1 MYSEWASLQ
10 ATIENES
17 NYKSVLH
24 SYSSGVG
31 RDVAVSVVRQLAGR
45 LSINASAK
53 HEPLPSNLENEKQIE
68 WTMEVICFGLSLP
81 LIEHEAI
88 RDCVNI
94 YVEWLTALT
103 VPKPTVPPSI
113 VNDPNP
119 YVQKIF
125 QHFVNLFKPRE
136 RGDSNKQIVLC
147 HRVLRTVQTI
157 AKQSGKFTRQTWEVL
172 LQFLLAVND
181 TILSPPSEAG
191 SLSEQLC
198 DRLLSVLFELWL
210 LACTRCFPSPSLW
223 RTFREYCVAWR
234 HHTALIEQWNRVNRV
249 LTSHL
254 LKILYGPHFP
264 EIRISE
270 EDAQIISTEMDDAC
284 IAQTWFRFLHILSN
298 PVDLC
303 KPKVVSK
310 TPMFHNAA
318 FSGDAVI
325 EPHQHPC
332 LSALPKNFLLAMKGI
347 ASLSNAFIGEPEK
360 NLAVETN
367 PNNKTPP
374 QSVKHSK
381 MNYSTSVYRE
391 KPSKSVTPS
400 PLLTPTPEGLNMI
413 QLLQMEKRS
422 QCNSILHLFG
432 AWLFEGAVSGCK
444 LHTVSSGEGSV
455 GGSKPRRV
463 HFAVSSSQSP
473 HGRFPKERHSIAIMD
488 SHRMNGRR
496 IAQASEMRK
505 ISEVSPND
513 ITAILAPYRRHD
525 ISESPNNYEAGR
537 AEACGALCRIFCNH
551 NQGENILPVYLSRFY
566 LALTQGLKIDET
578 VSGLVLSS
586 ILFNSQD
593 LFRIDLKGVSV
604 VLPHFISALEMV
616 LSEKELK
623 FKSGVSQQQLRQA
636 SIHHLLSMLCI
647 PHHFNTLSV
656 IDLMTGKPMMTSGVF
671 GENERVV
678 TFRSL
683 KLRIVNLMI
692 GALQCELDPDNTQ
705 MLLGAIHL
713 CILDASL
720 CEDIEQKEELKRKEE
735 SHRELGST
743 ILEEVMENHQSES
756 SSSKVMTHQRSSS
769 EPIVD
774 LTPLTSGRSPVGPHL
789 DTAWSIFVRC
799 THLVCQRLMSA
810 WSSEYNVAL
819 AALELLSGLAKINV
833 SIVQDQL
840 ECKRAVRWICEHIVH
855 LCSRP
860 SQYHSRDLHSIIVAA
875 FQCLTV
881 WIVNHEYLLKDKECL
896 HCVLEVIELGISGSK
911 SRPKGCVPPVYKH
924 EKELKPASMRVKDAA
939 EAVLAC
945 LLNHVGSFPSPIG
958 PSSVVSLLDEEAILK
973 LVKEQELATGDVVFR
988 YYVLE
993 NNTLLAILEQPV
1005 IEEKD
1010 PLPTATILLRGLMGR
1025 HAWVMQTRH
1034 WPKSEKEA
1042 AQERLKYPARPQPMD
1057 NVGTHHEIPSRNFP
1071 EMVDKIQL
1079 TDADRSIPTMASIET
1094 DTSHAEHEKLKMLLE
1109 KQIEYETFVLSSA
1122 EAELANVGFPNPRTE
1137 AKPPRPKQ
1145 EFSPARLLL
1154 SHLGFLT
1161 LGTLKEPANSSVP
1174 PSLVMLDSTLPG
1186 FDTDLELLDSIPC
1199 RTFDTA
1205 FIFYVKSGQR
1215 TPTEILNNVL
1225 SNATVSPQFLE
1236 FLNNLGWPVDIAT
1249 HAGWSGHVST
1259 SWKMD
1264 PDVTRANIDL
1274 DAFMDHGGSLYNGQH
1289 QVLYHADCTSEMAF
1303 VVPSKRVQQ
1312 MDRRHS
1318 VELSEQPS
1326 SKCSLSPYGSKSLP
1340 LYQSPHQ
1347 RPSTLD
1353 LPSETSGPAQVS
1365 PSLDKKRKLSTRA
1378 GMIGG
1383 SQMKV
1388 LVVWLECLADGEMFP
1403 LSDLLAETST
1413 GLEYLQGNSSSSLRS
1428 PRSNDQVA
1436 VIFIQPLKSGLYRI
1450 QLHGCAA
1457 NTNPLVD
1464 GMVVSR
1470 RSLGTLVRQ
1479 TCVNI
1484 CNRKRLECDMH
1495 FPPHVKRRQKI
1506 QEMVSKYRKRLTSPQ
1521 FYTQLF
1527 MN

>member
-24 SYSSGVG
+24 SYSAGVG
-31 RDVAVSVVRQLAGR
+31 RDVAVSVVRQLADR
-45 LSINASAK
+45 LSINAASK
-53 HEPLPSNLENEKQIE
+53 HDPLPSNLETEKQIE

-81 LIEHEAI
+81 LIENETI

-103 VPKPTVPPSI
+103 VPKPSVPPCI

-125 QHFVNLFKPRE
+125 RHFVNLFKPRD
-136 RGDSNKQIVLC
+136 RGDSSKQIVLC
-147 HRVLRTVQTI
+147 HRVLRTVQTT
-157 AKQSGKFTRQTWEVL
+157 AKQSGKFTRQTWEIL
-172 LQFLLAVND
+172 LQFLLTVNE
-181 TILSPPSEAG
+181 TILSPPIVAG

-234 HHTALIEQWNRVNRV
+234 HHTALVEQWNRVNQV

-254 LKILYGPHFP
+254 LKILYGPNFP
-264 EIRISE
+264 ELKINE
-270 EDAQIISTEMDDAC
+270 EDALIVPTDMDNAC

-303 KPKVVSK
+303 KPKVVSQ
-310 TPMFHNAA
+310 TPMFIQAA
-318 FSGDAVI
+318 FNSEEVI
-325 EPHQHPC
+325 DPNQHPC
-332 LSALPKNFLLAMKGI
+332 LSALPKNFLLAMRGI
-347 ASLSNAFIGEPEK
+347 ANLSDAFIGEADRGVPGDM
-360 NLAVETN
+360 NSQ
-367 PNNKTPP
+367 NKTPP
-374 QSVKHSK
+374 PTSK
-381 MNYSTSVYRE
+381 ASKINHSTSVYH

-400 PLLTPTPEGLNMI
+400 PQLTPTPEGANLT

-422 QCNSILHLFG
+422 QCNSLLHLFG

-444 LHTVSSGEGSV
+444 FHSVKHGEGSI

-463 HFAVSSSQSP
+463 HFAVSSSESP
-473 HGRFPKERHSIAIMD
+473 HGRLAKERHSIATPD
-488 SHRMNGRR
+488 SHRMSGRR
-496 IAQASEMRK
+496 AAQAAEIRKASE
-505 ISEVSPND
+505 ILPSD
-513 ITAILAPYRRHD
+513 ITAILSPYKRHD

-537 AEACGALCRIFCNH
+537 AEACGALCRIFSNY
-551 NQGENILPVYLSRFY
+551 NQGESILPVYLSRFY
-566 LALTQGLKIDET
+566 LTLSQGLKIDET
-578 VSGLVLSS
+578 VSGLVMSS
-586 ILFNSQD
+586 ILYNSQD
-593 LFRIDLKGVSV
+593 LFRIDLKGVSL

-616 LSEKELK
+616 LPEKELK
-623 FKSGVSQQQLRQA
+623 FKSIVSQQQLRQA
-636 SIHHLLSMLCI
+636 SIHLLLSMLCI
-647 PHHFNTLSV
+647 PHHFNTLSMM
-656 IDLMTGKPMMTSGVF
+656 DLMTGKPMRTSGMF
-671 GENERVV
+671 GENEKVM

-683 KLRIVNLMI
+683 KLEIVNLMI
-692 GALQCELDPDNTQ
+692 GALQCELDPVNTQ

-713 CILDASL
+713 CILDSSL
-720 CEDIEQKEELKRKEE
+720 CEDIEAKEEQKKKED
-735 SHRELGST
+735 SHKDLGTT
-743 ILEEVMENHQSES
+743 ILEEVMEKQNNQSENTTN
-756 SSSKVMTHQRSSS
+756 KVFLTHQRSSS

-774 LTPLTSGRSPVGPHL
+774 LKPLTS
-789 DTAWSIFVRC
+789 DTSWRIFVRC
-799 THLVCQRLMSA
+799 THLVCQRLMSV
-810 WSSEYNVAL
+810 WSTSEYKYYNVSL
-819 AALELLSGLAKINV
+819 AALELLSGLARINTCV
-833 SIVQDQL
+833 EDQL

-855 LCSRP
+855 LCSKP
-860 SQYHSRDLHSIIVAA
+860 SPQHSKILHSIIVAA

-939 EAVLAC
+939 ESVLAC
-945 LLNHVGSFPSPIG
+945 LLNHVGSFPSPMG
-958 PSSVVSLLDEEAILK
+958 PSSVVSLLDEESILK
-973 LVKEQELATGDVVFR
+973 LVKEKSSNVTFK
-988 YYVLE
+988 YFVLE
-993 NNTLLAILEQPV
+993 NNTLLAILEHPV
-1005 IEEKD
+1005 AEEKH

-1025 HAWVMQTRH
+1025 HAWVVQQRH

-1057 NVGTHHEIPSRNFP
+1057 NVGTHHEITSRNFP

-1079 TDADRSIPTMASIET
+1079 TNADRSIPTMSNIET
-1094 DTSHAEHEKLKMLLE
+1094 EQSKTDHEALKVLLE
-1109 KQIEYETFVLSSA
+1109 KQIKYEECVKSSA
-1122 EAELANVGFPNPRTE
+1122 EDELANVAFPNPRTE

-1174 PSLVMLDSTLPG
+1174 PSLVMLDSTQPG
-1186 FDTDLELLDSIPC
+1186 FETDLELLDSIPC
-1199 RTFDTA
+1199 RTFDTG
-1205 FIFYVKSGQR
+1205 FVFYVKSGQR
-1215 TPTEILNNVL
+1215 TPNEILANVL
-1225 SNATVSPQFLE
+1225 SSATVPPHFLE

-1249 HAGWSGHVST
+1249 HAGWSGHIST
-1259 SWKMD
+1259 SWKMED
-1264 PDVTRANIDL
+1264 SEIIGSSFGNID
-1274 DAFMDHGGSLYNGQH
+1274 AYVDHGGSLYNGQH
-1289 QVLYHADCTSEMAF
+1289 QVLYYADSTSEMAF
-1303 VVPSKRVQQ
+1303 VVPSQRVHSL
-1312 MDRRHS
+1312 DRSHS
-1318 VELSEQPS
+1318 VEALDQPS
-1326 SKCSLSPYGSKSLP
+1326 GKQNLSPYGSKSLP
-1340 LYQSPHQ
+1340 LYQNPQQ
-1347 RPSTLD
+1347 RPLTLD
-1353 LPSETSGPAQVS
+1353 LPVENTAPAQIS

-1383 SQMKV
+1383 SHMKV
-1388 LVVWLECLADGEMFP
+1388 LVVCLECLADADTFP
-1403 LSDLLAETST
+1403 ISELLTETST
-1413 GLEYLQGNSSSSLRS
+1413 GLEYLQGSSSSSLRS
-1428 PRSNDQVA
+1428 GRTNDQVA
-1436 VIFIQPLKSGLYRI
+1436 IIFIQPLKSGLYRI
-1450 QLHGCAA
+1450 QLQGSAL

-1479 TCVNI
+1479 TCINI

-1495 FPPHVKRRQKI
+1495 CPPHVKRRQKI
-1506 QEMVSKYRKRLTSPQ
+1506 QEMVNKYRRRLTSPQ
-1521 FYTQLF
+1521 FYTHLF
-1527 MN
+1527 MD